1 MQFPGFYGN
10 ASLKARL
17 SAGRLSH
24 CYILEGPAG
33 SGKKTLAKIMAA
45 SLVCQSS
52 GEKPCG
58 VCPACHKA
66 LVSGHPD
73 IITVDSDTATVPI
86 RVIRQ
91 MQADAYVRPNE
102 AEKKIYMLPR
112 ANAMQPPAQNAL
124 LKLLEEPPSYCVF
137 FLLTDSGDKL
147 LETVRSRAVTLTL
160 APLSQQDLLTALKEK
175 APGRTQEEYLRAYDR
190 SGGYL
195 GQAMTILDT
204 PDTPIDHQAQEL
216 LEAFS
221 AGDEVELL
229 CALVPLE
236 KYKRQDL
243 LELLSQV
250 HRTLVRA
257 MDPGS
262 LKTGVAQSLCQ
273 KCTPAQLYTAA
284 LSVSE
289 AMTLLQ
295 SNVSAGHAVGSLL
308 SQMRSF
314 S

>member
-1 MQFPGFYGN
+1 MRFPGFYGN
-10 ASLKARL
+10 VPLKTRL

-33 SGKKTLAKIMAA
+33 SGKKTLARILAA
-45 SLVCQSS
+45 SLVCESD
-52 GEKPCG
+52 GNRPCG
-58 VCPACHKA
+58 QCSPCHKA

-91 MQADAYVRPNE
+91 MQADAYIKPNE
-102 AEKKIYMLPR
+102 ADRKIYILPR
-112 ANAMQPPAQNAL
+112 AQDMQPPAQNAL

-160 APLSQQDLLTALKEK
+160 APLSQSDLLTALKEK
-175 APGRTQEEYLRAYDR
+175 APGRSQEEYLRACDR

-195 GQAMTILDT
+195 GQALTILDT
-204 PDTPIDHQAQEL
+204 PDTAADHQAQEL

-221 AGDEVELL
+221 SGDEAEFV

-236 KYKRQDL
+236 KAKRQDL
-243 LELLSQV
+243 LNLLSLV

-262 LKTGVAQSLCQ
+262 LKSGTAQSLSQ

-284 LSVSE
+284 QAVSE
-289 AMTLLQ
+289 AITRLQ
-295 SNVSAGHAVGSLL
+295 ANVSAGHTVGFLMAE
-308 SQMRSF
+308 MRSF
-314 S
+314 Y